1 VLLFLEGNMR
11 INIKHG
17 AKLIVDQLDCLYRHL
32 GANSDDA
39 AWFLICTSLISQQ
52 IQPMYIEPYIVL
64 YAMDWL
70 YIARVVQIMS
80 WI

>member
-1 VLLFLEGNMR
+1 
-11 INIKHG
+11 
-17 AKLIVDQLDCLYRHL
+17 LYRHL

-52 IQPMYIEPYIVL
+52 IQPMYIEPYIAL

-70 YIARVVQIMS
+70 YIARVVQMMS